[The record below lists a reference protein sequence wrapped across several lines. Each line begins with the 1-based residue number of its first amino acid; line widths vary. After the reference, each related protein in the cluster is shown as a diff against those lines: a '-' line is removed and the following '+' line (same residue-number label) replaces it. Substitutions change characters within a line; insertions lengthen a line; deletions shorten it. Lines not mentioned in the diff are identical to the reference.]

1 MMNQRTFEIR
11 FQKLQGIPA
20 LLALGA
26 MAVLIIGIIA
36 LLVVVGMVVIAV
48 GVAASVGAVLWYAVR
63 RMLTGSVP
71 QRSFQFGDRSASS
84 SSLEVQDIEV
94 EVLPANNDPARLR

>member
-1 MMNQRTFEIR
+1 MMNQRTFQIR
-11 FQKLQGIPA
+11 LSKLQGIPA

-26 MAVLIIGIIA
+26 LAVLVIA
-36 LLVVVGMVVIAV
+36 LVVAVGMVVIVV

-63 RMLTGSVP
+63 RMLAGKVP
-71 QRSFQFGDRSASS
+71 QRGFQFGDRTGSS

-94 EVLPANNDPARLR
+94 EVLPANDDPARLR